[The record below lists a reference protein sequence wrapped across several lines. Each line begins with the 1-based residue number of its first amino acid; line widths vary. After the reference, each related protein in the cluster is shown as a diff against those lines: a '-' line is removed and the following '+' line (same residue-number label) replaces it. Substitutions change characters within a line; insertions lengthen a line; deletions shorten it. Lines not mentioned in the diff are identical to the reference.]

1 MECLFTRLLPILC
14 DSLILWGAS
23 GSGLKNQLEQF
34 WFWFWFHPWNWVTLT
49 RTDSYLL
56 VLPQLA
62 KVSSIC
68 FWVSIQHIN
77 EPGTWCRGNSKRL
90 RFQFWFQNWIQIS
103 DWFPVWFLL
112 IGAGTA
118 GSKLPNW
125 VPTQHWLWYR

>member
-1 MECLFTRLLPILC
+1 MWFFNFMR
-14 DSLILWGAS
+14 SFWFW
-23 GSGLKNQLEQF
+23 LKQF